1 MKTQYKWAIAASS
14 VLLIGFVSVQ
24 QTGALWRDSVEATGG
39 GTITAGLL
47 DISAGTDGV
56 KQFNLDGFK
65 LENKGPGDSIQM
77 PLPVINSGN
86 VQMSYTLS
94 DVVLNGATPPPLT
107 LRVTKV
113 ANEAACTAISD
124 GGTDVLYSGAMDGA
138 AFAQSQLV
146 PAGQMQVLCLRAT
159 LDPGAAA
166 AQESNA
172 TFTFAASSVS
182 QQ

>member
-24 QTGALWRDSVEATGG
+24 QTGALWRDSVESPG

-47 DISAGTDGV
+47 DISAGTAGV

-86 VQMSYTLS
+86 VKMSYLLEDVTLG
-94 DVVLNGATPPPLT
+94 GATPPPMK
-107 LRVTKV
+107 LRVATV
-113 ANEAACTAISD
+113 ASEAACTATGD
-124 GGTDVLYSGAMDGA
+124 VGTELYDDDMDGA
-138 AFAQSQLV
+138 GFGAQLV
-146 PAGQMQVLCLRAT
+146 QPGQMQVLCLRAT
-159 LDPGAAA
+159 LGSAAAA
-166 AQESNA
+166 AQTTNA

-182 QQ
+182 Q